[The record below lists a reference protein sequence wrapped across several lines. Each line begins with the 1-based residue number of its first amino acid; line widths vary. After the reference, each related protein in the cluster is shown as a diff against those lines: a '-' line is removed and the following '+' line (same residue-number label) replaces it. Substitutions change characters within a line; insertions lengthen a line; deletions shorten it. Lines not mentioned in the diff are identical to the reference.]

1 MEQKALE
8 MLVLN
13 VINSV
18 GALIIN
24 KHKHKNFQITNQK
37 KNKGVVTF

>member
-1 MEQKALE
+1 MPFLCLE
-8 MLVLN
+8 NVLN

-24 KHKHKNFQITNQK
+24 KHKHKTNFQITNQK